1 MGVKVWSSLSTG
13 QNAVQRPIRNKKKK
27 KSTEYK
33 LSVELVMS
41 RAMSNKRKH
50 IVPSHR
56 GLVGMKKEK
65 GIGRQQE
72 RERKECESVKK
83 KRQNRAGLI

>member
-1 MGVKVWSSLSTG
+1 MRFKLVNRSKCYQDPKEL
-13 QNAVQRPIRNKKKK
+13 K
-27 KSTEYK
+27 KSTPYK

-41 RAMSNKRKH
+41 RAMSSKRKH

-56 GLVGMKKEK
+56 GIVGMKRGKRDRETAGEGKK
-65 GIGRQQE
+65 GAQ
-72 RERKECESVKK
+72 ECERK